1 VHCVGK
7 RWHTYSFVLSFRRL
21 RVCLCLCVCVCV
33 CCVYVQCCTECA
45 CVWRGLCKGV
55 CQLCACC
62 VLRSRNTTIRKVT
75 YNNVVHFLFLVAEI
89 RPATI
94 ALDDGETVG
103 HRILDLDLSRQLAG
117 TGGAGHA
124 PHLSSAQP
132 SNAHRFLPLPL
143 LLSFASQPLASF
155 SPPRS
160 HVRWIRLRRVLN
172 SSSHEL
178 VC

>member
-1 VHCVGK
+1 MTDDMLAIMGM
-7 RWHTYSFVLSFRRL
+7 
-21 RVCLCLCVCVCV
+21 
-33 CCVYVQCCTECA
+33 
-45 CVWRGLCKGV
+45 
-55 CQLCACC
+55 CQLWGCC
-62 VLRSRNTTIRKVT
+62 LLRSRNTTIRKVT

-155 SPPRS
+155 SPP
-160 HVRWIRLRRVLN
+160 
-172 SSSHEL
+172 
-178 VC
+178 